1 MRNLFEKV
9 IALGKFA
16 RSRTFAVG
24 LLSAVL
30 AFTVYTVSM
39 KTHAV
44 YIRDGEQ
51 VLLKF
56 TMQQDP
62 QEILE
67 ENGIATIAADV
78 VDFSG
83 FDSRRMGEIEIKRAF
98 PVTVTAD
105 GETKTVMLPE
115 GTVADAI
122 AEAQVHL
129 DEDDEVNLDKA
140 KELRAG
146 DDIRVSRVEYV
157 TSVEEEAISYD
168 VAQEK
173 TDSLIAGSTKVLQKG
188 QDGVRQLTWRTKVV
202 DGVAQAPELVSEEVA
217 SEPVEER
224 VLVGTKNT
232 VSKLDFG
239 YTIENNVPVGYT
251 RVISGAKATGYSA
264 KAGAGTAS
272 GRRAMVGHVAV
283 NPNVIPYGTKL
294 YITSA
299 DGRFVYGYAIA
310 ADTGTA
316 LMDGRVDVDL
326 FYDSYAASC
335 RNGVKTVNIYI
346 LN

>member
-56 TMQQDP
+56 TMQQNP
-62 QEILE
+62 QDILE

-105 GETKTVMLPE
+105 GETRTVMLPE

-146 DDIRVSRVEYV
+146 DNIQVSRVEYV
-157 TSVEEEAISYD
+157 TSVEEEAIAYD
-168 VAQEK
+168 VSQEK
-173 TDSLIAGSTKVLQKG
+173 TDSMIAGSTKVLQKG
-188 QDGVRQLTWRTKVV
+188 REGVRQLTWRTKVV
-202 DGVAQAPELVSEEVA
+202 DGVAQAPELVSEAVR
-217 SEPVEER
+217 SEPVEEK

-251 RVISGAKATGYSA
+251 RVITGAKATGYSA

-299 DGRFVYGYAIA
+299 DGRFIYGYAIA

>member
-44 YIRDGEQ
+44 YIRDGDQ

-56 TMQQDP
+56 TMQQNP

-83 FDSRRMGEIEIKRAF
+83 FDSRRMGEIKIKRAF

-122 AEAQVHL
+122 AEAQVQL

-140 KELRAG
+140 KALRAG
-146 DDIRVSRVEYV
+146 DNIQVSRVEYI
-157 TSVEEEAISYD
+157 TSIEEEAISYN
-168 VAQEK
+168 VSQEK

-188 QDGVRQLTWRTKVV
+188 QEGVRQLTYRTKVV
-202 DGVAQAPELVSEEVA
+202 DGVAQAPELISEEVA

-264 KAGAGTAS
+264 REGAGTAS